1 MRNTTMTALTVAA
14 VLAAGTLVDTPIAN
28 ADPLA
33 FTPGTGTM
41 VLAEATHDGH
51 GVIQLSD
58 DGFKAIRDVSMARLA
73 IFEGAPKEA
82 EKLLGQAKSS
92 LNDASKLADKLVHKG
107 KSSPGVT
114 YIPIDARLTVAD
126 DLVYTPENADRLAKL
141 DEHLKKGENTQ
152 AIEVLRAGG
161 VLVNVTM
168 ALLPV
173 EATQKAIDKAS
184 KLVADGKYYEANL
197 ALKTAEEGI
206 LIDSESLLE
215 VLKAQPAA
223 GKQG

>member
-1 MRNTTMTALTVAA
+1 
-14 VLAAGTLVDTPIAN
+14 
-28 ADPLA
+28 
-33 FTPGTGTM
+33 M

-92 LNDASKLADKLVHKG
+92 LNDADD
-107 KSSPGVT
+107 PG
-114 YIPIDARLTVAD
+114 
-126 DLVYTPENADRLAKL
+126 YTPENADRLAKL

-173 EATQKAIDKAS
+173 EATQKVIDKAS
-184 KLVADGKYYEANL
+184 KLVADGKYYEASL

-206 LIDSESLLE
+206 LVDSESLLE
-215 VLKAQPAA
+215 VLKAQPVA